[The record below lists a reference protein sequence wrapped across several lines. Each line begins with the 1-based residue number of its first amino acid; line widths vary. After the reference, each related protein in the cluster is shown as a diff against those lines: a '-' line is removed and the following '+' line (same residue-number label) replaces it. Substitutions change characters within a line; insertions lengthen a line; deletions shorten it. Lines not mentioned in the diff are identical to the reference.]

1 MERRVLVKVCGM
13 REGENIQAI
22 ARCGVDYL
30 GCIFVQGTPRFV
42 TPELSAALP
51 SLVPAH
57 VKTVAV
63 FRNAEHDEIENTVH
77 SHRFSA
83 IQLHGLEDS
92 GYIAECKRRLPQC
105 KIFKAASLSENLSFG
120 KKLPTGADFFIFDST
135 NPGSGEEFDWE
146 QIKLYRGE
154 TPFFLAGGI
163 GPQNIRR
170 VRKVIEQYPLCV
182 GVDLN
187 SKVEVQP
194 GLKSESAVRA
204 VVEGIRI

>member
-1 MERRVLVKVCGM
+1 M

-30 GCIFVQGTPRFV
+30 GFIFVQGTPRFV
-42 TPELSAALP
+42 TPKLREVLP
-51 SLVPAH
+51 GSVPAY
-57 VKTVAV
+57 VETVAV
-63 FRNAEHDEIENTVH
+63 FRNADHDEIEDTVQH
-77 SHRFSA
+77 HCFSA

-92 GYIAECKRRLPQC
+92 GYVAECKRRLPQC

-120 KKLPTGADFFIFDST
+120 KKLPTGADFFIFDSA
-135 NPGSGEEFDWE
+135 NPGSGEEFDWGQLE
-146 QIKLYRGE
+146 LYRGD

-163 GPQNIRR
+163 GPQNIGR
-170 VRKVIEQYPLCV
+170 VREIIGQYRLCV

-194 GLKSESAVRA
+194 GLKDESAVRA
-204 VVEGIRI
+204 VIEGIRV